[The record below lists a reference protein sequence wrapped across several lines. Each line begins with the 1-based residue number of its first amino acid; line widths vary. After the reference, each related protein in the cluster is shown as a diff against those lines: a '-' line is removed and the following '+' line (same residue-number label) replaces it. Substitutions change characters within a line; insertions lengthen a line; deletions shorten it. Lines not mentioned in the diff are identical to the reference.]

1 MKWKLLLKI
10 LTWIVHNIKHA
21 EAGKILPNNRPRIY
35 TYNEKGER
43 L

>member
-1 MKWKLLLKI
+1 MEVI
-10 LTWIVHNIKHA
+10 TEDTTWIVHNIKHA
-21 EAGKILPNNRPRIY
+21 EAGKIVGLIIRPRIY